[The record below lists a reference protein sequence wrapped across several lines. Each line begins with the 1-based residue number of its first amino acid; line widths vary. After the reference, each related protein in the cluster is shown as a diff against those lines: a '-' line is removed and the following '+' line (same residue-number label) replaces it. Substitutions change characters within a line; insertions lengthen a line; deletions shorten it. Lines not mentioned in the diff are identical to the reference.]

1 MKQHILT
8 TASFYFTNSWARF
21 MSTGY
26 FVLGKYR
33 EMEDVPVPEWDGRPL
48 RVIRSG
54 C

>member
-8 TASFYFTNSWARF
+8 TASFYFTNSSARF

-33 EMEDVPVPEWDGRPL
+33 EMEWMC
-48 RVIRSG
+48 RSQSG
-54 C
+54 TAALSV